1 MPTPTDASVAVG
13 ISRRIR
19 YLLVAV
25 VLAWVALVAVRTW
38 VVDWFVVPTDSME
51 PLLRP
56 GQRILVDKHVDQR
69 AGAVRRGDVIVFDG
83 TRTFGTVDDRPLAI
97 QVLGRALGASPGHHA
112 VKRVVGVGG
121 DHVRCCDEQGRI
133 TVDGRP
139 LEEPYVHPGDTPSA
153 VRFDVVVPPGRLWV
167 LGDHRSRS
175 ADSRA
180 RLGSP
185 GGGLLPE
192 RDVTGR
198 VTRVLWPPGQWRA
211 VAARP
216 DLMTLEEPDD
226 RRA

>member
-1 MPTPTDASVAVG
+1 MHPRTTMPTPTDTSVAVG
-13 ISRRIR
+13 ISRRSR
-19 YLLVAV
+19 HLLVVV

-38 VVDWFVVPTDSME
+38 VVDWFVVPSGSME

-56 GQRILVDKHVDQR
+56 GERILVDKTTQ
-69 AGAVRRGDVIVFDG
+69 GVRRGEVVVFDG
-83 TRTFGTVDDRPLAI
+83 TGTFDTGDGPPLP
-97 QVLGRALGASPGHHA
+97 VRLLGRAFGASPGHHL

-121 DHVRCCDEQGRI
+121 DHVRCCDDQGRL

-139 LEEPYVHPGDTPSA
+139 LDEPYLHAGDTPSE

-175 ADSRA
+175 ADSRS

-198 VTRVLWPPGQWRA
+198 VIRVLWPPGHWRA

-216 DLMTLEEPDD
+216 DPTTPGGT
-226 RRA
+226 R